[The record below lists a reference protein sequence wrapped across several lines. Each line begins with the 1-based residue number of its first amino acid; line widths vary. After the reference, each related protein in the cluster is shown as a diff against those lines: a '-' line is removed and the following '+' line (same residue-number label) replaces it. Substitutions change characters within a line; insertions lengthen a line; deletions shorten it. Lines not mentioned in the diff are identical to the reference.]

1 MSVLRYCISQLFITI
16 MKYLKQLTYEE
27 KSIALSHG
35 HGGFGSVLGNSFALG
50 LCLHVLLGG
59 HDRVDHL

>member
-1 MSVLRYCISQLFITI
+1 MSVLRYCISQLSITI

-27 KSIALSHG
+27 KSIALSPG
-35 HGGFGSVLGNSFALG
+35 HGGFGPVLGTSSALD